1 MRIMKKLT
9 LIATCVALL
18 MTSCVNEY
26 NQITKSGDYTL
37 KYEYAKQC
45 YAQGKYSRAV
55 PLLQEVVTMK
65 KGSTE
70 GEECLYMLAMAE
82 FGMKDYETASEYFK
96 KYFSSYPKGR
106 YAENA
111 KYYVGESLFQNAPE
125 PRLDQSTTMTAI
137 AAFQEYLDIFPDAHL
152 KSQATSRLYALLSGR
167 KDVIVV
173 SSVSCIY
180 GMGGPVAM
188 QENIIK
194 IKKGQTLD
202 RNEFL
207 RKLVDALY
215 VRNDIELQ
223 RGNFRVK
230 GETVDIFMA
239 YSDNVLRVTW
249 WDDEIDSIEEVDSM
263 TYHRLASFETYEI
276 YPANLFVTT
285 KEQQES
291 AIRMIQDDMVKQE
304 EFFKSIG
311 D

>member
-55 PLLQEVVTMK
+55 PLLQELVTMK

-70 GEECLYMLAMAE
+70 GEECLYMLAMSE

-137 AAFQEYLDIFPDAHL
+137 AAFQESLDIFPDAHL
-152 KSQATSRLYALLSGR
+152 KSQATSRLYALQDLLVEKEYKSARLYFDLGTYFGNCTNGGNNYEACIVTAQNAL
-167 KDVIVV
+167 KD
-173 SSVSCIY
+173 Y
-180 GMGGPVAM
+180 P
-188 QENIIK
+188 
-194 IKKGQTLD
+194 
-202 RNEFL
+202 
-207 RKLVDALY
+207 
-215 VRNDIELQ
+215 
-223 RGNFRVK
+223 
-230 GETVDIFMA
+230 
-239 YSDNVLRVTW
+239 YSNR
-249 WDDEIDSIEEVDSM
+249 
-263 TYHRLASFETYEI
+263 R
-276 YPANLFVTT
+276 
-285 KEQQES
+285 
-291 AIRMIQDDMVKQE
+291 E
-304 EFFKSIG
+304 EFASLVMKSKYELAKMSVESKQLERYQDAEDECYGFINEYP
-311 D
+311 DSKERSLAEKYIEKCKEYEKAHPEDSLEKLAEN

>member
-9 LIATCVALL
+9 LIASCVALL

-152 KSQATSRLYALLSGR
+152 KSQATSRLYALQDLLVEKEYKSARLYFDLGTYFGNCTNGGNNYEACIVTAQNAL
-167 KDVIVV
+167 KD
-173 SSVSCIY
+173 Y
-180 GMGGPVAM
+180 P
-188 QENIIK
+188 
-194 IKKGQTLD
+194 
-202 RNEFL
+202 
-207 RKLVDALY
+207 
-215 VRNDIELQ
+215 
-223 RGNFRVK
+223 
-230 GETVDIFMA
+230 
-239 YSDNVLRVTW
+239 YSNR
-249 WDDEIDSIEEVDSM
+249 
-263 TYHRLASFETYEI
+263 R
-276 YPANLFVTT
+276 
-285 KEQQES
+285 
-291 AIRMIQDDMVKQE
+291 E
-304 EFFKSIG
+304 EFASLVMKSKYELAKMSVESKQLERYQDAEDECYGFINEYP
-311 D
+311 DSKERSLAEKYIEKCKEYEKAHPEDSLEKLADK

>member
-9 LIATCVALL
+9 LIASCVALL

-45 YAQGKYSRAV
+45 YAQGKYSRVV
-55 PLLQEVVTMK
+55 PLLQELVTMK

-137 AAFQEYLDIFPDAHL
+137 AAFQEYLDIFPNAHL
-152 KSQATSRLYALLSGR
+152 KDQATSRLYALQDLLVEKEYKSAHLYFDLGTYFGNCTNGGNNYEACIVTAQNAL
-167 KDVIVV
+167 KD
-173 SSVSCIY
+173 Y
-180 GMGGPVAM
+180 P
-188 QENIIK
+188 
-194 IKKGQTLD
+194 
-202 RNEFL
+202 
-207 RKLVDALY
+207 
-215 VRNDIELQ
+215 
-223 RGNFRVK
+223 
-230 GETVDIFMA
+230 
-239 YSDNVLRVTW
+239 YSNR
-249 WDDEIDSIEEVDSM
+249 
-263 TYHRLASFETYEI
+263 R
-276 YPANLFVTT
+276 
-285 KEQQES
+285 
-291 AIRMIQDDMVKQE
+291 E
-304 EFFKSIG
+304 EFASLVMKSKYELAKMSVESKQLERYQDAEDECYGFINEYP
-311 D
+311 DSKERTLAEKYIEKCKEYEKAHPEDSLEMLADK

>member
-9 LIATCVALL
+9 LIASCVALL

-137 AAFQEYLDIFPDAHL
+137 AAFQEYLDIFPNAHL
-152 KSQATSRLYALLSGR
+152 KDQATSRLYALQDLLVEKEYKSAHLYFDLGTYFGNCTNGGNNYEACIVTAQNAL
-167 KDVIVV
+167 KD
-173 SSVSCIY
+173 Y
-180 GMGGPVAM
+180 P
-188 QENIIK
+188 
-194 IKKGQTLD
+194 
-202 RNEFL
+202 
-207 RKLVDALY
+207 
-215 VRNDIELQ
+215 
-223 RGNFRVK
+223 
-230 GETVDIFMA
+230 
-239 YSDNVLRVTW
+239 YSNR
-249 WDDEIDSIEEVDSM
+249 
-263 TYHRLASFETYEI
+263 R
-276 YPANLFVTT
+276 
-285 KEQQES
+285 
-291 AIRMIQDDMVKQE
+291 E
-304 EFFKSIG
+304 EFASLVMKSKYELAKMSVESKQLERYQDAEDECYGFINEYP
-311 D
+311 DSKERTLAEKYIEKCKEYEKAHPEDSLEKLADK

>member
-45 YAQGKYSRAV
+45 YAQGKYSRVV
-55 PLLQEVVTMK
+55 PLLQELVTMK

-152 KSQATSRLYALLSGR
+152 KSQATSRLYALQDLLVEKEYKSAHLYFDLGTYFGNCTNGGNNYEACIVTAQNAL
-167 KDVIVV
+167 KD
-173 SSVSCIY
+173 Y
-180 GMGGPVAM
+180 P
-188 QENIIK
+188 
-194 IKKGQTLD
+194 
-202 RNEFL
+202 
-207 RKLVDALY
+207 
-215 VRNDIELQ
+215 
-223 RGNFRVK
+223 
-230 GETVDIFMA
+230 
-239 YSDNVLRVTW
+239 YSNR
-249 WDDEIDSIEEVDSM
+249 
-263 TYHRLASFETYEI
+263 R
-276 YPANLFVTT
+276 
-285 KEQQES
+285 
-291 AIRMIQDDMVKQE
+291 E
-304 EFFKSIG
+304 EFASLVMKSKYELAKMSVESKQLERYQDAEDECYGFINEYP
-311 D
+311 DSKERTLAEKYIEKCKEYEKAHPEDSLEKLADK

>member
-18 MTSCVNEY
+18 MISCVNEY

-152 KSQATSRLYALLSGR
+152 KSQATSRLYALQDLLVEKEYKSARLYFDLGTYFGNCTNGGNNYEACIVTAQNAL
-167 KDVIVV
+167 KD
-173 SSVSCIY
+173 Y
-180 GMGGPVAM
+180 P
-188 QENIIK
+188 
-194 IKKGQTLD
+194 
-202 RNEFL
+202 
-207 RKLVDALY
+207 
-215 VRNDIELQ
+215 
-223 RGNFRVK
+223 
-230 GETVDIFMA
+230 
-239 YSDNVLRVTW
+239 YSNR
-249 WDDEIDSIEEVDSM
+249 
-263 TYHRLASFETYEI
+263 R
-276 YPANLFVTT
+276 
-285 KEQQES
+285 
-291 AIRMIQDDMVKQE
+291 E
-304 EFFKSIG
+304 EFASLVMKSKYELAKMSVESKQLERYQDAEDECYGFINEYP
-311 D
+311 DSKERSLAEKYIEKCKEYEKAHPEDSLEKLAEN

>member
-45 YAQGKYSRAV
+45 YAQGKYSRVV
-55 PLLQEVVTMK
+55 PLLQELVTMK

-137 AAFQEYLDIFPDAHL
+137 AAFQEYLDIFPNAHL
-152 KSQATSRLYALLSGR
+152 KDQATGRLYALQDLLVEKEYKSARLYFDLGTYFGNCTNGGNNYEACIVTAQNAL
-167 KDVIVV
+167 KD
-173 SSVSCIY
+173 Y
-180 GMGGPVAM
+180 P
-188 QENIIK
+188 
-194 IKKGQTLD
+194 
-202 RNEFL
+202 
-207 RKLVDALY
+207 
-215 VRNDIELQ
+215 
-223 RGNFRVK
+223 
-230 GETVDIFMA
+230 
-239 YSDNVLRVTW
+239 YSNR
-249 WDDEIDSIEEVDSM
+249 
-263 TYHRLASFETYEI
+263 R
-276 YPANLFVTT
+276 
-285 KEQQES
+285 
-291 AIRMIQDDMVKQE
+291 E
-304 EFFKSIG
+304 EFASLVMKSKYELAKMSVESKQLERYQDAEDECYGFINEYP
-311 D
+311 DSKERTLAEKYIEKCKEYEKAHPEDSLEKLAEN

>member
-137 AAFQEYLDIFPDAHL
+137 AASQEYLDIFPDAHL
-152 KSQATSRLYALLSGR
+152 KSQATSRLYALQDLLVEKEYKSARLYFDLGTYFGNCTNGGNNYEACIVTAQNAL
-167 KDVIVV
+167 KD
-173 SSVSCIY
+173 Y
-180 GMGGPVAM
+180 P
-188 QENIIK
+188 
-194 IKKGQTLD
+194 
-202 RNEFL
+202 
-207 RKLVDALY
+207 
-215 VRNDIELQ
+215 
-223 RGNFRVK
+223 
-230 GETVDIFMA
+230 
-239 YSDNVLRVTW
+239 YSNR
-249 WDDEIDSIEEVDSM
+249 
-263 TYHRLASFETYEI
+263 R
-276 YPANLFVTT
+276 
-285 KEQQES
+285 
-291 AIRMIQDDMVKQE
+291 E
-304 EFFKSIG
+304 EFASLVMKSKYELAKMSVESKQLERYQDAEDECYGFINEYP
-311 D
+311 DSKERSLAEKYIEKCKEYEKAHPEDSLEKLADK

>member
-45 YAQGKYSRAV
+45 YAHGKYSRAV

-152 KSQATSRLYALLSGR
+152 KSQATSRLYALQDLLVEKEYKSARLYFDLGTYFGNCTNGGNNYEACIVTAQNAL
-167 KDVIVV
+167 KD
-173 SSVSCIY
+173 Y
-180 GMGGPVAM
+180 P
-188 QENIIK
+188 
-194 IKKGQTLD
+194 
-202 RNEFL
+202 
-207 RKLVDALY
+207 
-215 VRNDIELQ
+215 
-223 RGNFRVK
+223 
-230 GETVDIFMA
+230 
-239 YSDNVLRVTW
+239 YSNR
-249 WDDEIDSIEEVDSM
+249 
-263 TYHRLASFETYEI
+263 R
-276 YPANLFVTT
+276 
-285 KEQQES
+285 
-291 AIRMIQDDMVKQE
+291 E
-304 EFFKSIG
+304 EFASLVMKSKYELAKMSVESKQLERYQDAEDECYGFINEYP
-311 D
+311 DSKERSLAEKYIEKCKEYEKAHPEDSLEKLAEN

>member
-55 PLLQEVVTMK
+55 PLLQELVTMK

-152 KSQATSRLYALLSGR
+152 KSQATSRLYALQDLLVEKEYKSARLYFDLGTYFGNCTNGGNNYEACIVTAQNAL
-167 KDVIVV
+167 KD
-173 SSVSCIY
+173 Y
-180 GMGGPVAM
+180 P
-188 QENIIK
+188 
-194 IKKGQTLD
+194 
-202 RNEFL
+202 
-207 RKLVDALY
+207 
-215 VRNDIELQ
+215 
-223 RGNFRVK
+223 
-230 GETVDIFMA
+230 
-239 YSDNVLRVTW
+239 YSNR
-249 WDDEIDSIEEVDSM
+249 
-263 TYHRLASFETYEI
+263 R
-276 YPANLFVTT
+276 
-285 KEQQES
+285 
-291 AIRMIQDDMVKQE
+291 E
-304 EFFKSIG
+304 EFASLVMKSKYELAKMSVESKQLERYQDAEDECYGFINEYP
-311 D
+311 DSKERSLAEKYIEKCKEYEKAHPEDSLEKISEN

>member
-45 YAQGKYSRAV
+45 YAQGKYSRVV
-55 PLLQEVVTMK
+55 PLLQELVTMK

-137 AAFQEYLDIFPDAHL
+137 AAFQEYLDIFPNAHL
-152 KSQATSRLYALLSGR
+152 KDQATGRLYALQDLLVEKEYKSAHLYFDLGTYFGNCTNGGNNYEACIVTAQNAL
-167 KDVIVV
+167 KD
-173 SSVSCIY
+173 Y
-180 GMGGPVAM
+180 P
-188 QENIIK
+188 
-194 IKKGQTLD
+194 
-202 RNEFL
+202 
-207 RKLVDALY
+207 
-215 VRNDIELQ
+215 
-223 RGNFRVK
+223 
-230 GETVDIFMA
+230 
-239 YSDNVLRVTW
+239 YSNR
-249 WDDEIDSIEEVDSM
+249 
-263 TYHRLASFETYEI
+263 R
-276 YPANLFVTT
+276 
-285 KEQQES
+285 
-291 AIRMIQDDMVKQE
+291 E
-304 EFFKSIG
+304 EFASLVMKSKYELAKMSVESKQLERYQDAEDECYGFINEYP
-311 D
+311 DSKERSLAEKYIEKCKEYEKAHPEDSLEKLADK

>member
-1 MRIMKKLT
+1 MTIMKKLT

-18 MTSCVNEY
+18 MSSCVNEY

-152 KSQATSRLYALLSGR
+152 KSQATSRLYALQDLLVEKEYKSACLYFDLGTYFGNCTNGGNNYEACIVTAQNAL
-167 KDVIVV
+167 KD
-173 SSVSCIY
+173 Y
-180 GMGGPVAM
+180 P
-188 QENIIK
+188 
-194 IKKGQTLD
+194 
-202 RNEFL
+202 
-207 RKLVDALY
+207 
-215 VRNDIELQ
+215 
-223 RGNFRVK
+223 
-230 GETVDIFMA
+230 
-239 YSDNVLRVTW
+239 YSNR
-249 WDDEIDSIEEVDSM
+249 
-263 TYHRLASFETYEI
+263 R
-276 YPANLFVTT
+276 
-285 KEQQES
+285 
-291 AIRMIQDDMVKQE
+291 E
-304 EFFKSIG
+304 EFASLVMKSKYELAKMSVESKQLERYQDAEDECYGFINEYP
-311 D
+311 DSKERSLAEKYIEKCKEYEKAHPEDSLEKLAEN

>member
-55 PLLQEVVTMK
+55 PLLQELVTMK

-152 KSQATSRLYALLSGR
+152 KSQATSRLYALQDLLVEKEYKSARLYFDLGTYFGNCTNGGNNYEACIVTAQNAL
-167 KDVIVV
+167 KD
-173 SSVSCIY
+173 Y
-180 GMGGPVAM
+180 P
-188 QENIIK
+188 
-194 IKKGQTLD
+194 
-202 RNEFL
+202 
-207 RKLVDALY
+207 
-215 VRNDIELQ
+215 
-223 RGNFRVK
+223 
-230 GETVDIFMA
+230 
-239 YSDNVLRVTW
+239 YSNSR
-249 WDDEIDSIEEVDSM
+249 
-263 TYHRLASFETYEI
+263 
-276 YPANLFVTT
+276 
-285 KEQQES
+285 
-291 AIRMIQDDMVKQE
+291 E
-304 EFFKSIG
+304 EFASLVMKSKYELAKMSVESKQLERYQDAEDECYGFINEYP
-311 D
+311 DSKERSLAEKYIEKCKEYEKAHPEDSLEKLAEN

>member
-55 PLLQEVVTMK
+55 PLLQELVTMK

-70 GEECLYMLAMAE
+70 GEECLYMLAMSE

-152 KSQATSRLYALLSGR
+152 KSQATSRLYALQDLLVEKEYKSARLYFDLGTYFGNCTNGGNNYEACIVTAQNAL
-167 KDVIVV
+167 KD
-173 SSVSCIY
+173 Y
-180 GMGGPVAM
+180 P
-188 QENIIK
+188 
-194 IKKGQTLD
+194 
-202 RNEFL
+202 
-207 RKLVDALY
+207 
-215 VRNDIELQ
+215 
-223 RGNFRVK
+223 
-230 GETVDIFMA
+230 
-239 YSDNVLRVTW
+239 YSNR
-249 WDDEIDSIEEVDSM
+249 
-263 TYHRLASFETYEI
+263 R
-276 YPANLFVTT
+276 
-285 KEQQES
+285 
-291 AIRMIQDDMVKQE
+291 E
-304 EFFKSIG
+304 EFASLVMKSKYELAKMSVESKQLERYQDAEDECYGFINEYP
-311 D
+311 DSKERSLAEKYIEKCKEYEKAHPEDSLEKLADK

>member
-9 LIATCVALL
+9 LIASCVALL

-55 PLLQEVVTMK
+55 PLLQELVTMK

-137 AAFQEYLDIFPDAHL
+137 AAFQEYLDIFPNAHL
-152 KSQATSRLYALLSGR
+152 KDQATGRLYALQDLLVEKEYKSAHLYFDLGTYFGNCTNGGNNYEACIVTAQNAL
-167 KDVIVV
+167 KD
-173 SSVSCIY
+173 Y
-180 GMGGPVAM
+180 P
-188 QENIIK
+188 
-194 IKKGQTLD
+194 
-202 RNEFL
+202 
-207 RKLVDALY
+207 
-215 VRNDIELQ
+215 
-223 RGNFRVK
+223 
-230 GETVDIFMA
+230 
-239 YSDNVLRVTW
+239 YSNR
-249 WDDEIDSIEEVDSM
+249 
-263 TYHRLASFETYEI
+263 R
-276 YPANLFVTT
+276 
-285 KEQQES
+285 
-291 AIRMIQDDMVKQE
+291 E
-304 EFFKSIG
+304 EFASLVMKSKYELAKMSVESKQLERYQDAEDECYGFINEYP
-311 D
+311 DSKERTLAEKYIEKCKEYEKAHPEDSLEKLADK

>member
-55 PLLQEVVTMK
+55 PLLQELVTMK

-152 KSQATSRLYALLSGR
+152 KSQATSRLYALQDLLVEKEYKSARLYFDLGTYFGNCTNGGNNYEACIVTAQNAL
-167 KDVIVV
+167 KD
-173 SSVSCIY
+173 Y
-180 GMGGPVAM
+180 P
-188 QENIIK
+188 
-194 IKKGQTLD
+194 
-202 RNEFL
+202 
-207 RKLVDALY
+207 
-215 VRNDIELQ
+215 
-223 RGNFRVK
+223 
-230 GETVDIFMA
+230 
-239 YSDNVLRVTW
+239 YSNR
-249 WDDEIDSIEEVDSM
+249 
-263 TYHRLASFETYEI
+263 R
-276 YPANLFVTT
+276 
-285 KEQQES
+285 
-291 AIRMIQDDMVKQE
+291 E
-304 EFFKSIG
+304 EFASLVMKSKYELAKMSVESKQLERYQDAEDECYGFINEYP
-311 D
+311 DSKERSLAEKYIEKCKEYEKAHLEDSLEKLAEN

>member
-9 LIATCVALL
+9 LIASCVALL

-45 YAQGKYSRAV
+45 YAQGKYSRVV
-55 PLLQEVVTMK
+55 PLLQELVTMK

-137 AAFQEYLDIFPDAHL
+137 AAFQEYLDIFPNAHL
-152 KSQATSRLYALLSGR
+152 KDQATGRLYALQDLLVEKEYKSAHLYFDLGTYFGNCTNGGNNYEACIVTAQNAL
-167 KDVIVV
+167 KD
-173 SSVSCIY
+173 Y
-180 GMGGPVAM
+180 P
-188 QENIIK
+188 
-194 IKKGQTLD
+194 
-202 RNEFL
+202 
-207 RKLVDALY
+207 
-215 VRNDIELQ
+215 
-223 RGNFRVK
+223 
-230 GETVDIFMA
+230 
-239 YSDNVLRVTW
+239 YSNR
-249 WDDEIDSIEEVDSM
+249 
-263 TYHRLASFETYEI
+263 R
-276 YPANLFVTT
+276 
-285 KEQQES
+285 
-291 AIRMIQDDMVKQE
+291 E
-304 EFFKSIG
+304 EFASLVMKSKYELAKMSVESKQLERYQDAEDECYGFINEYP
-311 D
+311 DSKERATAEKFIAKCKEFEKAHPEDSYSKLENK

>member
-45 YAQGKYSRAV
+45 YAQGKYSRVV
-55 PLLQEVVTMK
+55 PLLQELVTMK

-152 KSQATSRLYALLSGR
+152 KSQATSRLYALQDLLVEKEYKSARLYFDLGTYFGNCTNGGNNYEACIVTAQNAL
-167 KDVIVV
+167 KD
-173 SSVSCIY
+173 Y
-180 GMGGPVAM
+180 P
-188 QENIIK
+188 
-194 IKKGQTLD
+194 
-202 RNEFL
+202 
-207 RKLVDALY
+207 
-215 VRNDIELQ
+215 
-223 RGNFRVK
+223 
-230 GETVDIFMA
+230 
-239 YSDNVLRVTW
+239 YSNR
-249 WDDEIDSIEEVDSM
+249 
-263 TYHRLASFETYEI
+263 R
-276 YPANLFVTT
+276 
-285 KEQQES
+285 
-291 AIRMIQDDMVKQE
+291 E
-304 EFFKSIG
+304 EFASLVMKSKYELAKMSVESKQLERYQDAEDECYGFINEYP
-311 D
+311 DSKERTLAEKYIEKCKEYEKAHPEDSLEKLAEN

>member
-152 KSQATSRLYALLSGR
+152 KSQATSRLYALQDLLVEKEYKSARLYFDLGTYFGNCTNGGNNYEACIVTAQNAL
-167 KDVIVV
+167 KDYPYSNRREDFASLVMK
-173 SSVSCIY
+173 SKYELAKMSVESKQLERYQDAEDECY
-180 GMGGPVAM
+180 GFINEYPDSKERSLAEKYIEKCKEYEKAHPEDSLEKLA
-188 QENIIK
+188 EN
-194 IKKGQTLD
+194 
-202 RNEFL
+202 
-207 RKLVDALY
+207 
-215 VRNDIELQ
+215 
-223 RGNFRVK
+223 
-230 GETVDIFMA
+230 
-239 YSDNVLRVTW
+239 
-249 WDDEIDSIEEVDSM
+249 
-263 TYHRLASFETYEI
+263 
-276 YPANLFVTT
+276 
-285 KEQQES
+285 
-291 AIRMIQDDMVKQE
+291 
-304 EFFKSIG
+304 
-311 D
+311 

>member
-152 KSQATSRLYALLSGR
+152 KSQAPSRLYALQDLLVEKEYKSARLYFDLGTYFGNCTNGGNNYEACIVTAQNAL
-167 KDVIVV
+167 KD
-173 SSVSCIY
+173 Y
-180 GMGGPVAM
+180 P
-188 QENIIK
+188 
-194 IKKGQTLD
+194 
-202 RNEFL
+202 
-207 RKLVDALY
+207 
-215 VRNDIELQ
+215 
-223 RGNFRVK
+223 
-230 GETVDIFMA
+230 
-239 YSDNVLRVTW
+239 YSNR
-249 WDDEIDSIEEVDSM
+249 
-263 TYHRLASFETYEI
+263 R
-276 YPANLFVTT
+276 
-285 KEQQES
+285 
-291 AIRMIQDDMVKQE
+291 E
-304 EFFKSIG
+304 EFASLVMKSKYELAKMSVESKQLERYQDAEDECYGFINEYP
-311 D
+311 DSKERSLAEKYIEKCKEYEKAHPEDSLEKLAEN

>member
-45 YAQGKYSRAV
+45 YAQGKYSRTV

-152 KSQATSRLYALLSGR
+152 KSQATSRLYALQDLLVEKEYKSARLYFDLGTYFGNCTNGGNNYEACIVTAQNAL
-167 KDVIVV
+167 KD
-173 SSVSCIY
+173 Y
-180 GMGGPVAM
+180 P
-188 QENIIK
+188 
-194 IKKGQTLD
+194 
-202 RNEFL
+202 
-207 RKLVDALY
+207 
-215 VRNDIELQ
+215 
-223 RGNFRVK
+223 
-230 GETVDIFMA
+230 
-239 YSDNVLRVTW
+239 YSNR
-249 WDDEIDSIEEVDSM
+249 
-263 TYHRLASFETYEI
+263 R
-276 YPANLFVTT
+276 
-285 KEQQES
+285 
-291 AIRMIQDDMVKQE
+291 E
-304 EFFKSIG
+304 EFASLVMKSKYELAKMSVESKQLERYQDAEDECYGFINEYP
-311 D
+311 DSKERSLAEKYIEKCKEYEKAHPEDSLEKLAEN

>member
-55 PLLQEVVTMK
+55 PLLQELVTMK

-96 KYFSSYPKGR
+96 KYFFSYPKGR

-152 KSQATSRLYALLSGR
+152 KSQATSRLYALQDLLVEKEYKSACLYFDLGTYFGNCTNGGNNYEACIVTAQNAL
-167 KDVIVV
+167 KD
-173 SSVSCIY
+173 Y
-180 GMGGPVAM
+180 P
-188 QENIIK
+188 
-194 IKKGQTLD
+194 
-202 RNEFL
+202 
-207 RKLVDALY
+207 
-215 VRNDIELQ
+215 
-223 RGNFRVK
+223 
-230 GETVDIFMA
+230 
-239 YSDNVLRVTW
+239 YSNR
-249 WDDEIDSIEEVDSM
+249 
-263 TYHRLASFETYEI
+263 R
-276 YPANLFVTT
+276 
-285 KEQQES
+285 
-291 AIRMIQDDMVKQE
+291 E
-304 EFFKSIG
+304 EFASLVMKSKYELAKMSVESKQLERYQDAEDECYGFINEYP
-311 D
+311 DSKERSLAEKYIEKCKEYEKAHPEDSLEKLAEN

>member
-9 LIATCVALL
+9 LIASCVALL

-152 KSQATSRLYALLSGR
+152 KSQATSRLYALQDLLVEKEYKSACLYFDLGTYFGNCTNGGNNYEACIVTAQNAL
-167 KDVIVV
+167 KD
-173 SSVSCIY
+173 Y
-180 GMGGPVAM
+180 P
-188 QENIIK
+188 
-194 IKKGQTLD
+194 
-202 RNEFL
+202 
-207 RKLVDALY
+207 
-215 VRNDIELQ
+215 
-223 RGNFRVK
+223 
-230 GETVDIFMA
+230 
-239 YSDNVLRVTW
+239 YSNR
-249 WDDEIDSIEEVDSM
+249 
-263 TYHRLASFETYEI
+263 R
-276 YPANLFVTT
+276 
-285 KEQQES
+285 
-291 AIRMIQDDMVKQE
+291 E
-304 EFFKSIG
+304 EFASLVMKSKYELAKMSVESKQLERYQDAEDECYGFINEYP
-311 D
+311 DSKERSLAEKYIEKCKEYEKAHPEDSLEKLAEN

>member
-9 LIATCVALL
+9 LIASCVALL

-45 YAQGKYSRAV
+45 YAQGKYSRVV
-55 PLLQEVVTMK
+55 PLLQELVTMK

-137 AAFQEYLDIFPDAHL
+137 AAFQEYLDIFPNAHL
-152 KSQATSRLYALLSGR
+152 KDQATSRLYALQDLLVEKEYKNARLYFDLGTYFGNCTNGGNNYEACIVTAQNAL
-167 KDVIVV
+167 KD
-173 SSVSCIY
+173 Y
-180 GMGGPVAM
+180 P
-188 QENIIK
+188 
-194 IKKGQTLD
+194 
-202 RNEFL
+202 
-207 RKLVDALY
+207 
-215 VRNDIELQ
+215 
-223 RGNFRVK
+223 
-230 GETVDIFMA
+230 
-239 YSDNVLRVTW
+239 YSNR
-249 WDDEIDSIEEVDSM
+249 
-263 TYHRLASFETYEI
+263 R
-276 YPANLFVTT
+276 
-285 KEQQES
+285 
-291 AIRMIQDDMVKQE
+291 E
-304 EFFKSIG
+304 EFASLVMRSKYELAKMSVESKQLERYQDAEDECYGFINEYPDSKERTLAEKYIEKCKEYEKAHPEDSLEKLA
-311 D
+311 DK